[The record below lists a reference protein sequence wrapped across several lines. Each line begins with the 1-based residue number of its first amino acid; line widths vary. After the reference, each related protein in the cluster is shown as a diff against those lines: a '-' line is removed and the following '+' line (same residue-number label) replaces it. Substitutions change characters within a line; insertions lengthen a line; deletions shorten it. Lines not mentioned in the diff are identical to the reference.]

1 MKKKSKIIFTLFI
14 VILCIALTILLIPF
28 VKLLS
33 TEQGRDIIDEKIS
46 SLGIFAPLAF
56 ICLEILQIVAAFV
69 PGAPVEIL
77 GGVLFGGFWGVI
89 LCFAGIFTGSA
100 LVFSLVK
107 KFGQPLV
114 HKIFS
119 QEKLERNKFMKLMND
134 EKKLT
139 LIIFILF
146 LIPGTPKDFLTYIAA
161 LTSINPYKFFFIA
174 AIARTPSMACS
185 VFMGASIGEGRYI
198 MSLVLFGVIILLSI
212 IGYLVKNKIDKNK
225 EKHIK

>member
-77 GGVLFGGFWGVI
+77 GRSFVWRI
-89 LCFAGIFTGSA
+89 L
-100 LVFSLVK
+100 
-107 KFGQPLV
+107 
-114 HKIFS
+114 
-119 QEKLERNKFMKLMND
+119 
-134 EKKLT
+134 
-139 LIIFILF
+139 
-146 LIPGTPKDFLTYIAA
+146 
-161 LTSINPYKFFFIA
+161 
-174 AIARTPSMACS
+174 
-185 VFMGASIGEGRYI
+185 GRYPLLCRNI
-198 MSLVLFGVIILLSI
+198 YRLGSGILSCKKIRTAFGA
-212 IGYLVKNKIDKNK
+212 
-225 EKHIK
+225 